1 MLHCIKRTATRL
13 WTDESGASLLEYSVL
28 VGLITAGVIASVI
41 AVANW
46 TGGRWASLSNVL
58 TNTGNGSGGN

>member
-13 WTDESGASLLEYSVL
+13 WSDQSGASLLEYSIL
-28 VGLITAGVIASVI
+28 VGLITAGVIGSVM

-46 TGGRWASLSNVL
+46 TSGRWTNLNTVL
-58 TNTGNGSGGN
+58 QNTKNGSGG

>member
-13 WTDESGASLLEYSVL
+13 WTDESGASLLEYSIL
-28 VGLITAGVIASVI
+28 VGLITAGVIASVM

-46 TGGRWASLSNVL
+46 TSGRWTNLNTVL
-58 TNTGNGSGGN
+58 QGTKSGGG

>member
-1 MLHCIKRTATRL
+1 MLRCIKWTATRL
-13 WTDESGASLLEYSVL
+13 WTDESGASLLEYSIL

-46 TGGRWASLSNVL
+46 TSGRWGNLNTVL
-58 TNTGNGSGGN
+58 QGTGNGG